1 MEHIAA
7 AIKDQVNQK
16 QNPENTPSSDQEK
29 KFVPPTN
36 SEPYDV
42 AANIQKILACRGVP
56 SGFINCAL
64 QRPEKY
70 DSTHGY
76 FLTGPVGVG
85 KTHTA
90 VAMMRESIIR
100 NSNAY
105 RIADLVRGIYD
116 ARFFPVTSLLM
127 RIKDSFHPE
136 ASESEGE
143 IIYQVT
149 APELIVLDDIGVE
162 KVSDWTLQTLY
173 TIIDTRSRE
182 QKPTIITSNLSL
194 DEIAAKIS
202 DRISS
207 RIRGMCDVKP
217 LGGQDRRLVG
227 KDRK

>member
-1 MEHIAA
+1 MPI
-7 AIKDQVNQK
+7 
-16 QNPENTPSSDQEK
+16 SDQEK
-29 KFVPPTN
+29 KSALPTN

-42 AANIQKILACRGVP
+42 TANIKKIMYCRGVP
-56 SGFINCAL
+56 PGFIDCAL
-64 QRPEKY
+64 QRPENY
-70 DSTHGY
+70 EASHGY

-127 RIKDSFHPE
+127 RIKDSFQTCPVE
-136 ASESEGE
+136 TEGE
-143 IIYQVT
+143 IISQVISP
-149 APELIVLDDIGVE
+149 ALVVLDDIGAE

-182 QKPTIITSNLSL
+182 QKPTIITSNLNL
-194 DEIAAKIS
+194 DQIAANLS

-207 RIRGMCDVKP
+207 RIRGMCEVKP
-217 LGGQDRRLVG
+217 LSG
-227 KDRK
+227 KDRRNG